1 MAKDKLD
8 LLGPILGEVGGVLAR
23 IADGDP
29 EDVFLYV
36 EVGEGWISPNIFKD
50 EGKLVRWLDADD
62 KELIDLLFEAWYLE
76 PEDKRWSVMEYDVK
90 DGKFAVSF
98 KYPEEIN
105 VELRDHDHRE
115 DALIARYGDK
125 PRVYPPPEGMFELK
139 P

>member
-1 MAKDKLD
+1 MANDKLD
-8 LLGPILGEVGGVLAR
+8 LLGPVLSQVGGALAR
-23 IADGDP
+23 IAEGDP
-29 EDVFLYV
+29 GGVFLYV
-36 EVGEGWISPNIFKD
+36 EVGEGWISPNIFK
-50 EGKLVRWLDADD
+50 EEAEQVRWLEPDD
-62 KELIDLLFEAWYLE
+62 KELIDLLFEAWYLD
-76 PEDKRWSVMEYDVK
+76 PKDKRWSVMEYVMK
-90 DGKFAVSF
+90 EGKFEVSF